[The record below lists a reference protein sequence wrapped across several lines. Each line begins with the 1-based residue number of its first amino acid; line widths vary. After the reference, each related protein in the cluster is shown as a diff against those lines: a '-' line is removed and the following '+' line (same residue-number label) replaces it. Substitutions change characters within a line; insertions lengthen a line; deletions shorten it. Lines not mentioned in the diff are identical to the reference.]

1 MKASHQER
9 ADLRLLH
16 ISDTHLF
23 GDGSLHYGI
32 VDTTAAL
39 ERVLAKASEIEGI
52 DAVVLSGDLSED
64 GTEASYL
71 KLRDLVE
78 PWAAE
83 RGAQVVY
90 AMGNHDHPDAFTSVL
105 GDRTRVHTIGRH
117 RIVTLDSSVP
127 GAAYG
132 SLDADQLAWLRD
144 TLSQPVDLG
153 TIVVVHHPPTRAV
166 TPLLRRLELDDQHA
180 LLGVLDGSDVRLVLS
195 GHYHHPLVTLERG
208 IPIVVAPGV
217 TNTSDVTTPPDTER
231 ATVGAGFALVE
242 LPASGAPRV
251 TVVSAPSTRD
261 GEPVFQLD
269 AEGIR
274 QVAESFGAPRRG
286 EP

>member
-1 MKASHQER
+1 VSGVKASHQAR

-16 ISDTHLF
+16 ISDTHLY
-23 GDGSLHYGI
+23 GDGSLHHGI

-39 ERVLAKASEIEGI
+39 ERVLAKASEIHGI

-64 GTEASYL
+64 GTEAAYR
-71 KLRDLVE
+71 KLRDLVD

-83 RGAQVVY
+83 RGAQPVY
-90 AMGNHDHPDAFTSVL
+90 AMGNHDDPDAFASVL
-105 GDRTRVHTIGRH
+105 GPRTRVHALGRH

-132 SLDADQLAWLRD
+132 SVDADQLAWLSD
-144 TLSQPVDLG
+144 ALAQPVDLG
-153 TIVVVHHPPTRAV
+153 TVIVVHHPPTRAV
-166 TPLLRRLELDDQHA
+166 TPLLRRLELDDPLA
-180 LLGVLDGSDVRLVLS
+180 LLGVLDGSDTRLVLS
-195 GHYHHPLVTLERG
+195 GHYHHPLITLERG

-217 TNTSDVTTPPDTER
+217 TNTSDVTAPDGLER
-231 ATVGAGFALVE
+231 ATVGAGFALVD

-251 TVVSAPSTRD
+251 SIVAAPGPHD
-261 GEPVFQLD
+261 GELVFELD

-274 QVAESFGAPRRG
+274 QVAESFGAPA
-286 EP
+286 

>member
-1 MKASHQER
+1 VKASHQAR

-16 ISDTHLF
+16 ISDTHLY
-23 GDGSLHYGI
+23 GDRTLHHGV

-39 ERVLAKASEIEGI
+39 ERVLAKASEIPGI

-64 GTEASYL
+64 GTEAAYR
-71 KLRDLVE
+71 KLHDLVE

-83 RGAQVVY
+83 RGAQTVY
-90 AMGNHDHPDAFTSVL
+90 AMGNHDHPDAFAAVL
-105 GDRTRVHTIGRH
+105 GPRRRVHTLGRH

-132 SLDADQLAWLRD
+132 SLDAEQLAWLSD
-144 TLSQPVDLG
+144 VLSQPVDLG
-153 TIVVVHHPPTRAV
+153 TVVVVHHPPTRAV
-166 TPLLRRLELDDQHA
+166 TPLLRLLELDDPHA

-217 TNTSDVTTPPDTER
+217 TNTSDVTAPEGLER
-231 ATVGAGFALVE
+231 ATVGAGFALVD
-242 LPASGAPRV
+242 LAASGAPRV
-251 TVVSAPSTRD
+251 SVVSAPGPRD
-261 GEPVFQLD
+261 GELVFELD
-269 AEGIR
+269 AEGIS
-274 QVAESFGAPRRG
+274 QVAESFGAPA
-286 EP
+286 

>member
-1 MKASHQER
+1 VKASHQAR

-16 ISDTHLF
+16 ISDTHLY
-23 GDGSLHYGI
+23 GDRTLHHGV

-39 ERVLAKASEIEGI
+39 ERVLAKASEIPGI

-64 GTEASYL
+64 GTEAAYR
-71 KLRDLVE
+71 KLHDLVE

-83 RGAQVVY
+83 RGAQTVY
-90 AMGNHDHPDAFTSVL
+90 AMGNHDHPDAFTAVL
-105 GDRTRVHTIGRH
+105 GPRRRVHTLGRH

-132 SLDADQLAWLRD
+132 SLDAEQLAWLSD
-144 TLSQPVDLG
+144 VLAQPVDLG
-153 TIVVVHHPPTRAV
+153 TVVVVHHPPTGAV
-166 TPLLRRLELDDQHA
+166 TPLLRLLELDDPHA
-180 LLGVLDGSDVRLVLS
+180 LLGVLDGSDARLVLS

-217 TNTSDVTTPPDTER
+217 TNTSDVTAPEGLER
-231 ATVGAGFALVE
+231 ATVGAGFALVD
-242 LPASGAPRV
+242 LAASGAPRV
-251 TVVSAPSTRD
+251 SIVSAPGPRD
-261 GEPVFQLD
+261 GELVFELD

-274 QVAESFGAPRRG
+274 QVAESFGAPA
-286 EP
+286 

>member
-1 MKASHQER
+1 MTAGATSR
-9 ADLRLLH
+9 SL
-16 ISDTHLF
+16 SDAGWL
-23 GDGSLHYGI
+23 
-32 VDTTAAL
+32 TAGAL
-39 ERVLAKASEIEGI
+39 SR
-52 DAVVLSGDLSED
+52 
-64 GTEASYL
+64 
-71 KLRDLVE
+71 
-78 PWAAE
+78 
-83 RGAQVVY
+83 
-90 AMGNHDHPDAFTSVL
+90 
-105 GDRTRVHTIGRH
+105 
-117 RIVTLDSSVP
+117 
-127 GAAYG
+127 
-132 SLDADQLAWLRD
+132 
-144 TLSQPVDLG
+144 
-153 TIVVVHHPPTRAV
+153 
-166 TPLLRRLELDDQHA
+166 

-217 TNTSDVTTPPDTER
+217 TNTSDVTTPPDMER

-251 TVVSAPSTRD
+251 SIVAAPSTRD

>member
-1 MKASHQER
+1 VKASHQAR

-16 ISDTHLF
+16 ISDTHLY
-23 GDGSLHYGI
+23 GDRTLHHGV

-39 ERVLAKASEIEGI
+39 ERVLAKASEIPGI

-64 GTEASYL
+64 GTEAAYR
-71 KLRDLVE
+71 KLHDLVE

-83 RGAQVVY
+83 REAQTVY
-90 AMGNHDHPDAFTSVL
+90 AMGNHDHPDAFAAVL
-105 GDRTRVHTIGRH
+105 GPRRRVHTLGRH

-132 SLDADQLAWLRD
+132 SLDAEQLAWLSD
-144 TLSQPVDLG
+144 VLSQPVDLG
-153 TIVVVHHPPTRAV
+153 TVVVVHHPPTRAV
-166 TPLLRRLELDDQHA
+166 TPLLRLLELDDPHA

-217 TNTSDVTTPPDTER
+217 TNTSDVTAPEGLER
-231 ATVGAGFALVE
+231 ATVGAGFALVD
-242 LPASGAPRV
+242 LAASGAPRV
-251 TVVSAPSTRD
+251 SVVSAPGPRD
-261 GEPVFQLD
+261 GELVFELD
-269 AEGIR
+269 AEGIS
-274 QVAESFGAPRRG
+274 QVAESFGAPA
-286 EP
+286 